1 MNTIDRLIHGFDGLL
16 RTVAR
21 VKPEP
26 QLPSPSR
33 GALVDPMTDDEIR
46 VSGGLMRV
54 NHTGEICAQ
63 GLYNG
68 QALFASDEATGTAL
82 AKAAEEEL
90 DHLAWCRE
98 RLHELN
104 AKPSILDPLWYSVSF
119 ALGAGA
125 ALVSDK
131 VSLGFV
137 HATEENV
144 ERHLR
149 DHLQRLPASDHA
161 SRQILQQ
168 TLDDEIRHGQ
178 TALDQGGQQLPTP
191 VRRMMWEGAKLM
203 TQTAERV

>member
-168 TLDDEIRHGQ
+168 MLDDEIRHGQ

>member
-33 GALVDPMTDDEIR
+33 GALIDPMTDDDIR

-68 QALFASDEATGTAL
+68 QALFASDEATVTAL

-168 TLDDEIRHGQ
+168 MLDDEIRHGQ

-191 VRRMMWEGAKLM
+191 VRRLMWEGAKLM

>member
-26 QLPSPSR
+26 QFPSPSR

-46 VSGGLMRV
+46 MSGGLMRV

-104 AKPSILDPLWYSVSF
+104 AKPSVLDPLWYSVSF

-149 DHLQRLPASDHA
+149 DHLQQLPASDHA

-168 TLDDEIRHGQ
+168 MLDDEIRHGQ

-191 VRRMMWEGAKLM
+191 VRRLMWEGAKLM

>member
-33 GALVDPMTDDEIR
+33 GALVDPMTEDEIR

-168 TLDDEIRHGQ
+168 MLDDEIRHGQ

-191 VRRMMWEGAKLM
+191 VRRLMWEGAKLM

>member
-33 GALVDPMTDDEIR
+33 GALADPMTDDEIR

-68 QALFASDEATGTAL
+68 QALFASDAATGTAL

-168 TLDDEIRHGQ
+168 MLDDEMRHGQ

-191 VRRMMWEGAKLM
+191 VRRLMWEGAKLM

>member
-1 MNTIDRLIHGFDGLL
+1 LNTIDRLIHSFDGLL

-26 QLPSPSR
+26 QIPSPSR

-104 AKPSILDPLWYSVSF
+104 AKPSVLDPLWYSVSF

-149 DHLQRLPASDHA
+149 DHLQQLPASDHA

-168 TLDDEIRHGQ
+168 MLDDEIRHGQ

-191 VRRMMWEGAKLM
+191 VRRLMWEGAKLM

>member
-33 GALVDPMTDDEIR
+33 GALADPMTDDEIR

-104 AKPSILDPLWYSVSF
+104 AKPSVLDPLWYSVSF

-168 TLDDEIRHGQ
+168 MLDDEIRHGQ

-191 VRRMMWEGAKLM
+191 VRRLMWEGAKLM

>member
-26 QLPSPSR
+26 QIPSPSR

-104 AKPSILDPLWYSVSF
+104 AKPSVLDPLWYSVSF

-168 TLDDEIRHGQ
+168 MLDDEIRHGQ

-191 VRRMMWEGAKLM
+191 VRRLMWEGAKLM

>member
-1 MNTIDRLIHGFDGLL
+1 LNTIDRLIHGFDGLL

-168 TLDDEIRHGQ
+168 MLDDEIRHGQ

-191 VRRMMWEGAKLM
+191 VRRLMWEGAKLM
-203 TQTAERV
+203 TKTAERV

>member
-33 GALVDPMTDDEIR
+33 GALADPMTDDEIR

-82 AKAAEEEL
+82 TKAAEEEL

-104 AKPSILDPLWYSVSF
+104 AKPSVLDPLWYSVSF

-168 TLDDEIRHGQ
+168 MLDDEIRHGQ

-191 VRRMMWEGAKLM
+191 VRRLMWEGAKLM
-203 TQTAERV
+203 TKTAERV

>member
-26 QLPSPSR
+26 QLTSPSR

-104 AKPSILDPLWYSVSF
+104 TKPSILDPLWYSVSF

-168 TLDDEIRHGQ
+168 MLDDEIRHGQ

>member
-149 DHLQRLPASDHA
+149 DHLQQLPASDHA

-168 TLDDEIRHGQ
+168 MLDDEIRHGQ

-191 VRRMMWEGAKLM
+191 VRRLMWEGAKLM

>member
-1 MNTIDRLIHGFDGLL
+1 LNTIDRLIHGFDGLL

-168 TLDDEIRHGQ
+168 MLDDEIRHGQ

>member
-1 MNTIDRLIHGFDGLL
+1 LNTIDRLIHGFDGLL

-168 TLDDEIRHGQ
+168 MLDDEIRHGQ

-191 VRRMMWEGAKLM
+191 SGD
-203 TQTAERV
+203 

>member
-1 MNTIDRLIHGFDGLL
+1 MNTIDRLIHSFDGLL

-26 QLPSPSR
+26 QIPSPSR

-168 TLDDEIRHGQ
+168 MLDDEIRHGQ

-191 VRRMMWEGAKLM
+191 VRRLMWEGAKLM

>member
-1 MNTIDRLIHGFDGLL
+1 
-16 RTVAR
+16 
-21 VKPEP
+21 
-26 QLPSPSR
+26 
-33 GALVDPMTDDEIR
+33 MTDDEIR

-68 QALFASDEATGTAL
+68 QAMFASDEATGTAL

-104 AKPSILDPLWYSVSF
+104 AKPSVLDPLWYSVSF

-149 DHLQRLPASDHA
+149 DHLQQLPASDHA

-168 TLDDEIRHGQ
+168 MLDDEIRHGQ

-191 VRRMMWEGAKLM
+191 VRRLMWEGAKLM

>member
-1 MNTIDRLIHGFDGLL
+1 LNTIDRLIHGFDGLL

-104 AKPSILDPLWYSVSF
+104 AKPSVLDPLWYSVSF

-168 TLDDEIRHGQ
+168 MLDDEIRHGQ
-178 TALDQGGQQLPTP
+178 TALGQGGQQLPTP
-191 VRRMMWEGAKLM
+191 VRRLMWEGAKLM
-203 TQTAERV
+203 THTAERV

>member
-1 MNTIDRLIHGFDGLL
+1 LNTIDRLIHGFDGLL

-21 VKPEP
+21 VKPKP

-33 GALVDPMTDDEIR
+33 GALADPMTDDEIR

-82 AKAAEEEL
+82 TKAAEEEL

-168 TLDDEIRHGQ
+168 MLDDEIRHGQ

-191 VRRMMWEGAKLM
+191 VRRLMWEGAKLM
-203 TQTAERV
+203 TKTAERV

>member
-1 MNTIDRLIHGFDGLL
+1 LNTIDRLIHGFDGLL

-33 GALVDPMTDDEIR
+33 GALADPMTDDEIR

-82 AKAAEEEL
+82 SKAAEEEL

-168 TLDDEIRHGQ
+168 MLDDEIRHGQ
-178 TALDQGGQQLPTP
+178 TALDQGGQPLPTP
-191 VRRMMWEGAKLM
+191 FRRLMWEGAKLM
-203 TQTAERV
+203 TKTAERV

>member
-104 AKPSILDPLWYSVSF
+104 AKPSVLDPLWYSVSF

-168 TLDDEIRHGQ
+168 MLDDEIRHGQ

-191 VRRMMWEGAKLM
+191 VRRLMWEGAKLM

>member
-104 AKPSILDPLWYSVSF
+104 AKPSVLDPLWYSVSF

-168 TLDDEIRHGQ
+168 MLDDEERHGEE
-178 TALDQGGQQLPTP
+178 ALAHGGEEFPRP
-191 VRRMMWEGAKLM
+191 VKDVMSLASQVM
-203 TQTAERV
+203 TRTTYWI

>member
-33 GALVDPMTDDEIR
+33 GALADPMTDDEIR

-125 ALVSDK
+125 ALISDK

-168 TLDDEIRHGQ
+168 MLDDEIRHGQ

-191 VRRMMWEGAKLM
+191 VRRLMWEGAKLM

>member
-1 MNTIDRLIHGFDGLL
+1 MNTIDRLIHSFDGLL

-26 QLPSPSR
+26 QIPSPSR

-104 AKPSILDPLWYSVSF
+104 AKPSILDTLWYSVSF

-149 DHLQRLPASDHA
+149 DHLQQLPASDHA

-168 TLDDEIRHGQ
+168 MLDDEIHHGQ

-191 VRRMMWEGAKLM
+191 VRRLMWEGAKLM

>member
-119 ALGAGA
+119 ALGAGT

-149 DHLQRLPASDHA
+149 DHLQRLPDSDHA

-168 TLDDEIRHGQ
+168 MLDDEIRHGQ

-191 VRRMMWEGAKLM
+191 VRRLMWEGAKLM

>member
-104 AKPSILDPLWYSVSF
+104 AKPSNLDPLWYSVSF

-168 TLDDEIRHGQ
+168 MLDDEIRHGQ

-191 VRRMMWEGAKLM
+191 VRRLMWEGAKLM

>member
-1 MNTIDRLIHGFDGLL
+1 LNTIDRLIHSFDGLL

-26 QLPSPSR
+26 QIPSPSR

-149 DHLQRLPASDHA
+149 DHLQQLPASDHA

-168 TLDDEIRHGQ
+168 MLDDEIRHGQ

-191 VRRMMWEGAKLM
+191 VRRLMWEGAKLM

>member
-33 GALVDPMTDDEIR
+33 GALADPMTDDEIR

-82 AKAAEEEL
+82 SKAAEEEL

-104 AKPSILDPLWYSVSF
+104 AKPSVLDPLWYSVSF

-168 TLDDEIRHGQ
+168 MLDDEIRHGQ

-191 VRRMMWEGAKLM
+191 VRRLMWEGAKLM
-203 TQTAERV
+203 TKTAERV

>member
-104 AKPSILDPLWYSVSF
+104 AKPSVLDPLWYSVSF

-125 ALVSDK
+125 ALISDK

-149 DHLQRLPASDHA
+149 DHLQQLPASDHA

-168 TLDDEIRHGQ
+168 MLDDEIRHGQ

-191 VRRMMWEGAKLM
+191 VRRLMWEGAKLM

>member
-168 TLDDEIRHGQ
+168 MLDDEIRHGQ
-178 TALDQGGQQLPTP
+178 IALDQGGQQLPTP
-191 VRRMMWEGAKLM
+191 IRRMMWEGAKLM

>member
-168 TLDDEIRHGQ
+168 MLDDEIRHGQ

-191 VRRMMWEGAKLM
+191 VRRLMWEGAKLM

>member
-33 GALVDPMTDDEIR
+33 GALADPMTDDEIR

-168 TLDDEIRHGQ
+168 MLDDEIRHGQ

-191 VRRMMWEGAKLM
+191 VRRLMWEGAKLM
-203 TQTAERV
+203 TKTAERV

>member
-26 QLPSPSR
+26 QLPSPSQ

-168 TLDDEIRHGQ
+168 MLDDEIRHGQ

>member
-1 MNTIDRLIHGFDGLL
+1 LNTIDRLIHGFDGLL

-33 GALVDPMTDDEIR
+33 GALADPMTDDEIR

-144 ERHLR
+144 GRHLR

-168 TLDDEIRHGQ
+168 MLDDEIRHGQ

-191 VRRMMWEGAKLM
+191 VRRLMWEGAKLM

>member
-1 MNTIDRLIHGFDGLL
+1 MNTIDRLIHSFDGLL

-26 QLPSPSR
+26 QIPSPSR

-149 DHLQRLPASDHA
+149 EHLQRLPASDHA

-168 TLDDEIRHGQ
+168 MLDDEIRHGQ

-191 VRRMMWEGAKLM
+191 VRRLMWEGAKLM